1 MTATYDSFEAYNA
14 ANKGARITPRGD
26 LFELYIPRTTIEDAE
41 LMSRARQV
49 DPEPKVDL
57 TVTFPGEFMASSGRM
72 LRFED
77 NVAIWDDN
85 LLEEIGDIMVAG
97 VATASP
103 SVSSPS
109 VASEEPIEAA
119 PTTVAEDLDAPPPP
133 RRRARAGGDQLRR
146 LTLAVDGGRRRRH
159 PGGSRWHVVVAGA
172 PGPARSADR
181 KPQLDRLN
189 REVNTP
195 SLTRNP
201 ERVGAAGRGPCS
213 VCSAHEYHLTLPF
226 PTTAR
231 RLGARPTGHAAQ
243 RLRPAR

>member
-1 MTATYDSFEAYNA
+1 
-14 ANKGARITPRGD
+14 
-26 LFELYIPRTTIEDAE
+26 
-41 LMSRARQV
+41 MSRARQV

-119 PTTVAEDLDAPPPP
+119 PTTVAEDLDAPPV
-133 RRRARAGGDQLRR
+133 
-146 LTLAVDGGRRRRH
+146 TL
-159 PGGSRWHVVVAGA
+159 VVVAGQGV
-172 PGPARSADR
+172 PVTGPA
-181 KPQLDRLN
+181 
-189 REVNTP
+189 V
-195 SLTRNP
+195 
-201 ERVGAAGRGPCS
+201 VGMMSCPCL
-213 VCSAHEYHLTLPF
+213 E
-226 PTTAR
+226 
-231 RLGARPTGHAAQ
+231 
-243 RLRPAR
+243 

>member
-1 MTATYDSFEAYNA
+1 
-14 ANKGARITPRGD
+14 
-26 LFELYIPRTTIEDAE
+26 
-41 LMSRARQV
+41 MSRARQV

-133 RRRARAGGDQLRR
+133 SPCA
-146 LTLAVDGGRRRRH
+146 RRRRPAPQAH
-159 PGGSRWHVVVAGA
+159 PGWGWWSASSSSWREPVARGGGGRIRASAASR
-172 PGPARSADR
+172 P
-181 KPQLDRLN
+181 
-189 REVNTP
+189 
-195 SLTRNP
+195 
-201 ERVGAAGRGPCS
+201 
-213 VCSAHEYHLTLPF
+213 
-226 PTTAR
+226 
-231 RLGARPTGHAAQ
+231 
-243 RLRPAR
+243 

>member
-1 MTATYDSFEAYNA
+1 VTATYDSFEAYNA

-103 SVSSPS
+103 SVSLPLGGQRGAHRGTPRPPWPRTSTHRPPVAVRAQEETSSAGSPWLWM
-109 VASEEPIEAA
+109 VVGVVVILAG
-119 PTTVAEDLDAPPPP
+119 
-133 RRRARAGGDQLRR
+133 AGGTWWWRAHQ
-146 LTLAVDGGRRRRH
+146 G
-159 PGGSRWHVVVAGA
+159 
-172 PGPARSADR
+172 
-181 KPQLDRLN
+181 Q
-189 REVNTP
+189 
-195 SLTRNP
+195 
-201 ERVGAAGRGPCS
+201 RGQQTVSPN
-213 VCSAHEYHLTLPF
+213 
-226 PTTAR
+226 
-231 RLGARPTGHAAQ
+231 
-243 RLRPAR
+243 

>member
-1 MTATYDSFEAYNA
+1 
-14 ANKGARITPRGD
+14 
-26 LFELYIPRTTIEDAE
+26 
-41 LMSRARQV
+41 MSRARQV

-119 PTTVAEDLDAPPPP
+119 PTTVAEDLDAPPPVAV
-133 RRRARAGGDQLRR
+133 RAQEETSSAGSPWLWMVVGVVVILAGAGGTWWWRAHQ
-146 LTLAVDGGRRRRH
+146 G
-159 PGGSRWHVVVAGA
+159 
-172 PGPARSADR
+172 
-181 KPQLDRLN
+181 Q
-189 REVNTP
+189 
-195 SLTRNP
+195 
-201 ERVGAAGRGPCS
+201 RGQQTVSPN
-213 VCSAHEYHLTLPF
+213 
-226 PTTAR
+226 
-231 RLGARPTGHAAQ
+231 
-243 RLRPAR
+243 

>member
-1 MTATYDSFEAYNA
+1 
-14 ANKGARITPRGD
+14 
-26 LFELYIPRTTIEDAE
+26 
-41 LMSRARQV
+41 MSRARQV

-133 RRRARAGGDQLRR
+133 VAVRAQEETSSAGSPWLWMVVGVVVILAGAGGTWWWRAHQ
-146 LTLAVDGGRRRRH
+146 G
-159 PGGSRWHVVVAGA
+159 
-172 PGPARSADR
+172 
-181 KPQLDRLN
+181 Q
-189 REVNTP
+189 
-195 SLTRNP
+195 
-201 ERVGAAGRGPCS
+201 RGQQTVSPN
-213 VCSAHEYHLTLPF
+213 
-226 PTTAR
+226 
-231 RLGARPTGHAAQ
+231 
-243 RLRPAR
+243 

>member
-133 RRRARAGGDQLRR
+133 VAVRAQEETSSAGSPWLWMVVGVVVILAGAGGTWWWRAHQ
-146 LTLAVDGGRRRRH
+146 
-159 PGGSRWHVVVAGA
+159 
-172 PGPARSADR
+172 GP
-181 KPQLDRLN
+181 
-189 REVNTP
+189 
-195 SLTRNP
+195 
-201 ERVGAAGRGPCS
+201 RGQQTVSPN
-213 VCSAHEYHLTLPF
+213 
-226 PTTAR
+226 
-231 RLGARPTGHAAQ
+231 
-243 RLRPAR
+243 

>member
-133 RRRARAGGDQLRR
+133 SPCA
-146 LTLAVDGGRRRRH
+146 RRRRPAPQAH
-159 PGGSRWHVVVAGA
+159 PGCGWWSASSSSWREPVARGGGGRTRASAVSR
-172 PGPARSADR
+172 P
-181 KPQLDRLN
+181 
-189 REVNTP
+189 
-195 SLTRNP
+195 
-201 ERVGAAGRGPCS
+201 
-213 VCSAHEYHLTLPF
+213 
-226 PTTAR
+226 
-231 RLGARPTGHAAQ
+231 
-243 RLRPAR
+243 